1 MQRLASHPRTQLWLS
16 FASVVVVINLFFAC
30 IAMERVPSADEIQKW
45 SALQPFVIQPSSITG
60 VYQNIDTDSVV
71 FHYSTRLTDPTAFW
85 RELHNQARS
94 SGWVHLAAAAE
105 TNSSR
110 EYETFQRLA
119 PRGELW
125 FSSAEELRVAY
136 RRDRIVVGYVQSD
149 QQGDPKP
156 VSQASEGRFANRELW
171 PRFMALLSQTTAA
184 DNGWCVKRA
193 S

>member
-1 MQRLASHPRTQLWLS
+1 MTSRWSGRAGREQDLTSAAPRQS
-16 FASVVVVINLFFAC
+16 PSVSIVAFLRVSSRRHQPLLCLHRDGA
-30 IAMERVPSADEIQKW
+30 VPSADEIQKW

-60 VYQNIDTDSVV
+60 VYQNIDIDSVV

-149 QQGDPKP
+149 QQGDR
-156 VSQASEGRFANRELW
+156 SQ
-171 PRFMALLSQTTAA
+171 
-184 DNGWCVKRA
+184 
-193 S
+193 